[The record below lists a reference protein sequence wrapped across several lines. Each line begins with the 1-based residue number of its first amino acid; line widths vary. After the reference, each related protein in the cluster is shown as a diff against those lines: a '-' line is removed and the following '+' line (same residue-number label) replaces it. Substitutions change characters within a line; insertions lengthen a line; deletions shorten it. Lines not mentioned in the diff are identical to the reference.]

1 MTPTTPNN
9 RHLIQSPERQRRVQF
24 LVLPFFIF
32 LSLSLLSLQPG
43 CGMTQGRW
51 LWALGFDKQFK
62 RPPEFELTVEGPV
75 LILVDDPEYRLD
87 APRTRTDLAR
97 KIVLALETGF

>member
-1 MTPTTPNN
+1 
-9 RHLIQSPERQRRVQF
+9 
-24 LVLPFFIF
+24 
-32 LSLSLLSLQPG
+32 
-43 CGMTQGRW
+43 MTQGRW

-75 LILVDDPEYRLD
+75 LVLVDDPEYRLD

-97 KIVLALETGF
+97 KIGAHLKNHEAVPWIVRENTSMRSAAEQIRI